1 MRSAGACGMGCP
13 AGWSPPLSSRPV
25 SMWISQPSI
34 GSCPVWTPSSRPLGG
49 ATGRA
54 SALRRTASSPS
65 FREKIHLPVC
75 LRPPSAP
82 GRSSWITARTSASRA
97 AIHAYFSTL
106 LDLKGAEAQDAHHIL
121 PLMESEFFPFRTV
134 AERFHL
140 IESPTINRVPSSGGG
155 RRSLWNCCGAVE
167 YSRHTVPPPGA
178 IRRVGLSAAFSGIGA
193 GRGAGASGG
202 RLRGPAGYWAVYTDY
217 RADSGAQR
225 WKCPVHRIGRRIH

>member
-1 MRSAGACGMGCP
+1 MAEAHWESFRRVSFQQAERCPGWTWPARLQQQEPGLCVVNTRRAAREVFHQLSGPGNFHLSTLMYPAHRKRILDEIRRRLRDGCP

-82 GRSSWITARTSASRA
+82 GRSSWSLPGRQFPSGHTHLFLHVAGFERRGSSGCPPHPA
-97 AIHAYFSTL
+97 ADGI
-106 LDLKGAEAQDAHHIL
+106 GVL
-121 PLMESEFFPFRTV
+121 PLP
-134 AERFHL
+134 H
-140 IESPTINRVPSSGGG
+140 
-155 RRSLWNCCGAVE
+155 CG
-167 YSRHTVPPPGA
+167 GA
-178 IRRVGLSAAFSGIGA
+178 I
-193 GRGAGASGG
+193 
-202 RLRGPAGYWAVYTDY
+202 PPD
-217 RADSGAQR
+217 
-225 WKCPVHRIGRRIH
+225 